1 MASSRVPLL
10 LRLPKTR
17 ALTSIGPVVGARGK
31 ASLASGVWSFTS
43 HSSKFPSSSCDIR
56 LVRYDS
62 LAICRGFRT
71 STLRMA
77 LPDHIKVNLPALSPT
92 MEMGTLVTWAKAEG
106 DELAEGDLLAEIET
120 DKATMGFETPEE
132 GYLARI
138 LIPAG
143 TKDIPLG
150 KLLCVIVSD
159 EASVAAFK
167 DYTGDDSADAAAP
180 EAAAAPEPVVEAP
193 SPEAA
198 PTAPLATPAAP
209 AAPAG
214 RVFASPLAKT
224 VAAEKGINL
233 TGVTGSGPD
242 GRIRA
247 VDVQQAPVAA
257 PPPVAVAA
265 TPPPAPAPVTPA
277 PTPAAPAPAAPAPPP
292 PIPAAPAPAGS
303 FVDIPLTNVRQI
315 IAKRLLQSKTTIPHY
330 YLSVD
335 VEMDDVLALRKELNS
350 ALGDAGPKLS
360 VNDFIL
366 KASALSCLKVPEC
379 NSSWQDTF
387 VRQFSS
393 CDISVA
399 VATDNGLITP
409 IVFGAEKKGLSSINA
424 EVAALAG
431 KAREGKLQPHEFQG
445 GTFTVSNLGMF
456 GVKNFSA
463 IINPPQACILAVG
476 GAEHRLLPA
485 RRDSEAKWRSAH
497 VMSVTLSCDHRVVDG
512 AVGAQW
518 LQHFKKYLE
527 KPSTMLL

>member
-1 MASSRVPLL
+1 
-10 LRLPKTR
+10 
-17 ALTSIGPVVGARGK
+17 
-31 ASLASGVWSFTS
+31 
-43 HSSKFPSSSCDIR
+43 
-56 LVRYDS
+56 
-62 LAICRGFRT
+62 
-71 STLRMA
+71 MA
-77 LPDHIKVNLPALSPT
+77 LPDHFKINLPALSPT
-92 MEMGTLVTWAKAEG
+92 MEMGTLVSWAKAEG
-106 DELAEGDLLAEIET
+106 DELSEGDLLAEIET

-132 GYLARI
+132 GYLAKI

-150 KLLCVIVSD
+150 KLLCIIVTD
-159 EASVAAFK
+159 ESSVAAFK
-167 DYTGDDSADAAAP
+167 NYTGDDSAEAAAP
-180 EAAAAPEPVVEAP
+180 ASAAAAPEPVAAA
-193 SPEAA
+193 AA
-198 PTAPLATPAAP
+198 PTSPPPSAPTTTAAP

-224 VAAEKGINL
+224 IAAEKGINL
-233 TGVTGSGPD
+233 SGVAGSGPD

-247 VDVQQAPVAA
+247 VDVPQTPVAAPAPAAAA
-257 PPPVAVAA
+257 PPPVA
-265 TPPPAPAPVTPA
+265 PAPVA
-277 PTPAAPAPAAPAPPP
+277 AAPAPAAPAPPP
-292 PIPAAPAPAGS
+292 PAPAAPAPAGS
-303 FVDIPLTNVRQI
+303 FVDIPLTNVRQV

-350 ALGDAGPKLS
+350 ALGDGGPKLS

-379 NSSWQDTF
+379 NSSWQDTY
-387 VRQFSS
+387 VRQFNS

-409 IVFGAEKKGLSSINA
+409 IVFGAEKKGLSSINS
-424 EVAALAG
+424 EVASLAA
-431 KAREGKLQPHEFQG
+431 KARDGKLQPHEFQG

-485 RRDSEAKWRSAH
+485 RGDSDAKWRSAH

-527 KPSTMLL
+527 KPATMLL